1 MGQLGGGEGPG
12 AGGGAENG
20 LGDEKDTR
28 GEEAHRRQEPRRPPH
43 RLDAGRR
50 CREGREAARED
61 LGAGSWG
68 IAQQRRLKKKLSKLG
83 LGEEGVGMVVDGL
96 NATRTCTE
104 DVGFYS
110 LFDTIF
116 DTILTIFI

>member
-1 MGQLGGGEGPG
+1 VGQLGGGEGPG

-68 IAQQRRLKKKLSKLG
+68 IAQQRRLKKNLSKLG
-83 LGEEGVGMVVDGL
+83 
-96 NATRTCTE
+96 
-104 DVGFYS
+104 F
-110 LFDTIF
+110 FF
-116 DTILTIFI
+116 

>member
-43 RLDAGRR
+43 HLDAGRR

-68 IAQQRRLKKKLSKLG
+68 IAQQRRLKKNLSKLG
-83 LGEEGVGMVVDGL
+83 LGEERVGMVVDGL

-104 DVGFYS
+104 VVGFYS
-110 LFDTIF
+110 LFDTI
-116 DTILTIFI
+116 LTIFI

>member
-50 CREGREAARED
+50 CRERERERREAARED
-61 LGAGSWG
+61 LGVGSWG
-68 IAQQRRLKKKLSKLG
+68 IAQQRRLKENLSKLG
-83 LGEEGVGMVVDGL
+83 EEGGWYG
-96 NATRTCTE
+96 R
-104 DVGFYS
+104 
-110 LFDTIF
+110 
-116 DTILTIFI
+116 